1 MSLEKDGT
9 PRVLRMGR
17 DDVARVVDVICD
29 AFRDYPV
36 MRYVLGEK
44 NPDRG
49 RHLQTMVNFFVMS
62 RVLRDEPVLGVMEGA
77 ELGAAAIASFPE
89 NEESPQELHALREKV
104 WEELGVAARGR
115 YERCGE
121 VWKPLSV
128 DVPNVHLNVIGVRQE
143 SQGRGLGRLLLDYVH
158 DLSRRR
164 PASQGVTL
172 TTEVASNVGLYEH
185 MGYEVVGHARISPEL
200 ETWSMFRPD

>member
-1 MSLEKDGT
+1 
-9 PRVLRMGR
+9 MGR
-17 DDVARVVDVICD
+17 DDVAPVVDVICD

-36 MRYVLGEK
+36 MRFVLGEK
-44 NPDRG
+44 NPDRK
-49 RHLQTMVNFFVMS
+49 RHLRTLVNFFVMS

-89 NEESPQELHALREKV
+89 NEESPQELHALRDKV
-104 WEELGVAARGR
+104 WEELGIDARRR

-128 DVPNVHLNVIGVRQE
+128 DVPNVHLNVIAVRQA

-164 PASQGVTL
+164 PGSQGVTL
-172 TTEVASNVGLYEH
+172 TTEVASNVHLYEH
-185 MGYEVVGHARISPEL
+185 MGYQVVGQARISPEL